1 MKRRELREHIFKL
14 VFTGHEGFLPEGGV
28 EYYCQDN
35 EIIGKDAKLISDKVT
50 LIFSNLEKIDALIG
64 ENIKGYTFDR
74 ISKVSLAVLRL
85 GVYEVVLDEDIPDGV
100 AISEAMEI
108 AAKYEDE
115 KSKAFV
121 NGVLGSVARGKQ

>member
-1 MKRRELREHIFKL
+1 MKRRELREHAFKL
-14 VFTGHEGFLPEGGV
+14 VFSGTEGALPERGLS
-28 EYYCQDN
+28 YYLLDN
-35 EIIGKDAKLISDKVT
+35 QITGKDAAALTEKTELV
-50 LIFSNLEKIDALIG
+50 FSNIEAVDNAIK

-85 GVYEVVLDEDIPDGV
+85 AVSEILFDDDIPDGV

-108 AAKYEDE
+108 AATYEDE

-121 NGVLGSVARGKQ
+121 NGVLGAVSRGK

>member
-1 MKRRELREHIFKL
+1 MKRRELREHAFKL
-14 VFTGHEGFLPEGGV
+14 IFSGAEGVLPEGGLL
-28 EYYCQDN
+28 YYLSDN
-35 EIIGKDAKLISDKVT
+35 KITGKDATALTEKTQKVV
-50 LIFSNLEKIDALIG
+50 SNIEAVDNAIK

-85 GVYEVVLDEDIPDGV
+85 AVSEILFDDDIPDGV

-108 AAKYEDE
+108 VATYEDE

-121 NGVLGSVARGKQ
+121 NGVLGAVSRGK

>member
-1 MKRRELREHIFKL
+1 MKRRELREHAFKL
-14 VFTGHEGFLPEGGV
+14 IFSGAEGVLPEGGLL
-28 EYYCQDN
+28 YYLSDN
-35 EIIGKDAKLISDKVT
+35 KITGKDATALTEKTQKV
-50 LIFSNLEKIDALIG
+50 FSNIEAVDNAIK

-85 GVYEVVLDEDIPDGV
+85 AVSEILFDDDIPDGV

-108 AAKYEDE
+108 VATYEDE

-121 NGVLGSVARGKQ
+121 NGVLGAVSRGK

>member
-1 MKRRELREHIFKL
+1 MKRREAREHIFKL
-14 VFTGHEGFLPEGGV
+14 IFAGHEGSLPEGGV
-28 EYYCQDN
+28 EYYCKDN
-35 EIIGKDAKLISDKVT
+35 EITGKDAKGIENKAMEV
-50 LIFSNLEKIDALIG
+50 FSHLEKIDSLIQ
-64 ENIKGYTFDR
+64 ENVKGYTFDR

-85 GVYEVVLDEDIPDGV
+85 GVYEIIFDDDIPDGV